1 MERKIAEKLVEK
13 SELARQELQMKKF
26 IKETYLSVEK
36 NESQQEKI
44 NKMLELFES
53 ANKVF
58 DKELNELK

>member
-26 IKETYLSVEK
+26 NKETYLSVEK

-44 NKMLELFES
+44 NKMLELFEGT
-53 ANKVF
+53 NKVF

>member
-36 NESQQEKI
+36 NES
-44 NKMLELFES
+44 
-53 ANKVF
+53 
-58 DKELNELK
+58 

>member
-26 IKETYLSVEK
+26 IKETYLSVDK

-53 ANKVF
+53 SNKVF